1 MDHSEAIRLQAA
13 ERYLLGELSGDDR
26 ERFEEHFMS
35 CSECAGDLRA
45 GAAFVESARE
55 VLSTEA
61 PERTRPETSRDPS
74 RGWLAAL
81 FRPAIVVPAFAI
93 LLAAIGYLAGVTIP
107 RLEASLSRANLPR
120 ALASFS
126 LISDNS
132 RGGAATVFTV
142 QRDEPFSL
150 YVDVPPQ
157 PSFSEYTLAVENQ
170 SGNIRF
176 ALPLSAAE
184 VKSTVQVLI
193 PASRLE
199 PGQYALVVRGTSG
212 GGGVRDTQVA
222 RYSFTLEYDQ
232 PTHSPSY

>member
-1 MDHSEAIRLQAA
+1 MDHSEAIRLGAA
-13 ERYLLGELSGDDR
+13 ERYLLGELAGDVR
-26 ERFEEHFMS
+26 EQFEEHFMS
-35 CSECAGDLRA
+35 CSECARDLRA

-61 PERTRPETSRDPS
+61 PERARPETSRDPS

-81 FRPAIVVPAFAI
+81 FRPAIVAPAFAI
-93 LLAAIGYLAGVTIP
+93 LLAALGYLAGVTIP
-107 RLEASLSRANLPR
+107 RLESSLSKANSPR

-132 RGGAATVFTV
+132 RGGATTVFTV

-157 PSFSEYTLAVENQ
+157 PSFSEYTLAVENP
-170 SGNIRF
+170 SGNIRL

-193 PASRLE
+193 PASRLG
-199 PGQYALVVRGTSG
+199 PGRYVLVVRGTSG
-212 GGGVRDTQVA
+212 SGDVRNTEVA
-222 RYSFTLEYDQ
+222 RYSFALEYGQ
-232 PTHSPSY
+232 PTNSPNQ